1 MTVHLGPGA
10 TLEGFDPLR
19 LADVE
24 SMRNMFTDYLLE
36 EFDRI
41 GELAFGAPIG
51 DHLVGTFI
59 RCAGEDAGFMSLDA
73 GRMAVEVIYVVPTQR
88 GKGLAGMALEETNRS
103 CPQTLALK
111 TPLSPGGEALANR
124 LGLPLAH
131 NFPHEEAK
139 NQGVLR
145 EMREVVKEMCPHGKR
160 AGDPRKPC
168 PRCYRKV
175 LRRYAAAGM
184 ARHVNPV
191 RAQAGLSTV

>member
-1 MTVHLGPGA
+1 MTVHLGPGV

-19 LADVE
+19 AEDVA
-24 SMRNMFTDYLLE
+24 SMRDMFTDYLLE

-51 DHLVGTFI
+51 DHLAGTFI
-59 RCAGEDAGFMSLDA
+59 RYDGADAGFMSVDV
-73 GRMAVEVIYVVPTQR
+73 GRMAVEVIYVVPAHR
-88 GKGLAGMALEETNRS
+88 GKGLARMALEETNQS

-124 LGLPLAH
+124 LGLRLAH

-139 NQGVLR
+139 NQEFLQL
-145 EMREVVKEMCPHGKR
+145 MREQVKQACPHGKR
-160 AGDPRKPC
+160 PGDPRKPC
-168 PRCYRKV
+168 PRCYRKA

-184 ARHVNPV
+184 AKHVNPV
-191 RAQAGLSTV
+191 RTRAGLPPV